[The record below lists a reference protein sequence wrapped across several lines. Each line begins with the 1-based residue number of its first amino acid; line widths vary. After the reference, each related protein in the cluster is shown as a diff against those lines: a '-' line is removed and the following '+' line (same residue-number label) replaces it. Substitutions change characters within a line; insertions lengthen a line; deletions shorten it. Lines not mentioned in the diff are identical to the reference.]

1 MSADRSH
8 LRYLQDSQDSQT
20 AAFIRGFHNST
31 VKTFLKIFH
40 HTGDGFLIQHLAP
53 LIADGINPAA
63 DIQHGGA
70 VGRNDAGSG
79 VGVLHDIF
87 QDFSLGDDIQS

>member
-1 MSADRSH
+1 MTYS
-8 LRYLQDSQDSQT
+8 QDSQDRQT
-20 AAFIRGFHNST
+20 AACIRGFRHSA